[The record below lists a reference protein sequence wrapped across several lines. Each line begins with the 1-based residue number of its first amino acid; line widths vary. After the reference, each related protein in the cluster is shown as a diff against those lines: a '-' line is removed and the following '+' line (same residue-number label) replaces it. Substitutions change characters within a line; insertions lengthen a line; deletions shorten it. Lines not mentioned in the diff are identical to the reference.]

1 MKYKNSIVVCILIG
15 FLGQGCM
22 PVQPDQPTVTAI
34 SPVITELSP
43 TLPQQKS
50 DTRSVSPTH
59 QSIQVDENGP
69 LSVVQSFY
77 DWYLSQ
83 PQGEVLTKRT
93 YESNPHISAIGKS
106 DIGYLLES
114 FDKQAGYDPFTCAQ
128 NLIPSLTFEPVFISA
143 GEASALGYVEID
155 GNVEHYFVV
164 QLGKSEG
171 DWKIDAVRCPFDPQ
185 TTAIAFYT
193 WYLGSIYQ
201 GVDASIGIET
211 PRNPIVENLLKN
223 SYLTSSLYL
232 EQLNVEI
239 QTMKE
244 NGGAYDPVLLSQS
257 LPTQFW
263 VEPGQEGNAIT
274 VRLTYGPQSVRYFIV
289 HLVKS
294 EKFYW
299 VIDNIEPVEVPE
311 LAPLTNMEVD
321 TSEWNVYQNE
331 RYQFSLQYPQNWKPK
346 AADLSAMPGDNPV
359 KEGVFFLAN
368 WADPNLP
375 ILWLH
380 VLEGSEDQLN
390 NYYVTENRQQID
402 ISGQTVWVDRDRVET
417 RFVFQNPKLENV
429 WIVLSETGSSMA
441 GRERYAEELNQF
453 LWPLLR
459 SVIFK

>member
-1 MKYKNSIVVCILIG
+1 MKWKISIVVCILIG

-22 PVQPDQPTVTAI
+22 PVQPDQSIVTKN
-34 SPVITELSP
+34 SPVITEPSP

-50 DTRSVSPTH
+50 DPQSASPTP
-59 QSIQVDENGP
+59 QSIQIDENGP
-69 LSVVQSFY
+69 LSVIQSFY

-93 YESNPHISAIGKS
+93 YESNPHISDIGKS

-114 FDKQAGYDPFTCAQ
+114 FDTQAGYDPFTCAQ

-155 GNVEHYFVV
+155 GKVEHYFVV

-193 WYLGSIYQ
+193 WYLGSIYR
-201 GVDASIGIET
+201 GVDASLGIET
-211 PRNPIVENLLKN
+211 PRNPMAENLLEN
-223 SYLTSSLYL
+223 SYLISSHYL
-232 EQLNVEI
+232 ENLNVEI

-244 NGGAYDPVLLSQS
+244 NGGAHDPVLLSQS

-263 VEPGQEGNAIT
+263 VEPGQEGDAIT
-274 VRLTYGPQSVRYFIV
+274 VRLTYGPQSARYFIV
-289 HLVKS
+289 HLMKS

-299 VIDNIEPVEVPE
+299 VIDDIEPVEVPE
-311 LAPLTNMEVD
+311 FDPLTNMDVE
-321 TSEWNVYQNE
+321 TSEWKLYQNE
-331 RYQFSLQYPQNWKPK
+331 RYQFSLRYPQNWKPT

-359 KEGVFFLAN
+359 KEGVFFLAD

-375 ILWLH
+375 ILWLQ

-390 NYYVTENRQQID
+390 NYYVTENRQRID
-402 ISGQTVWVDRDRVET
+402 ISGQPVWVDRDRVET
-417 RFVFQNPKLENV
+417 RFVFGHPQLENV
-429 WIVLSETGSSMA
+429 WIVIGETGSSLA

-453 LWPLLR
+453 LSPLLR
-459 SVIFK
+459 TVSF